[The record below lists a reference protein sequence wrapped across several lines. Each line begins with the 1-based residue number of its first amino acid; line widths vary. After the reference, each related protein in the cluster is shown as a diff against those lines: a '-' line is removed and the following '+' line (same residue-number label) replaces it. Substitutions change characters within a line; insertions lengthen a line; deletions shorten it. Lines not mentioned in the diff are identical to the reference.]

1 MNLDVRTMFRS
12 SLGLFTMLGFLIS
25 GCSSS
30 PEPRVDTVDKSA
42 AVAVIESVRT
52 ETTPGQATVTFV
64 CSRGTTYGKP
74 FTLTNPTRVC
84 FDIKGTPAKELP
96 PQVQLK
102 EGPVREILIQGRE
115 GGDAAVVA
123 YMRYA
128 VNQSR
133 LVSSGNNV
141 VLEVT
146 GTVPE
151 KEVAAAQ
158 PSPGVATDPDLPQI
172 LDVAVTQRRGNR
184 TRLSVKTDRK
194 VTYDVKLDGNTLLID
209 LKNGTIKP
217 ELMKKL
223 DSEHAEGAV
232 SRVKAFYSALDRHVS
247 LRITLRTL
255 IPYHIAQEGEALNID
270 FDPLPVELARVSE
283 TPAVKAPP
291 KEPPKPVAVKEKAE
305 PRQKAPVYRPAETD
319 KGKPEKTRS
328 DRAGLFEATSKQYA
342 GQSMSFDFVDTDIR
356 NILKLIAEVA
366 GINIVWGSDVEGKI
380 SMKLDNIPWDQ
391 ALEMIL
397 RPNGLTYQIED
408 DVLWVVPKAKL
419 RDMEISEGKRK
430 GAMMAAKRQQGIF
443 EAKIIEFITIRHRK
457 AADIFKMLVG
467 DKDAKPPLPAALDI
481 EAAESK
487 ETEEGEQEKGKEVKI
502 ATLDLYLS
510 FDAGTNVII
519 ANGVR
524 AKVDKVKE
532 LIAKLDVAEKQVMI
546 EARVVDAQT
555 TFARDLGIQWQSLD
569 GKNPGFKREWYN
581 TGSNFGGLTQFSTNA
596 PSGWLANIGLAFG
609 WLTDG
614 GLGSIALDASL
625 ALGERDGKVHII
637 SAPKVLT
644 VNGGKAVIS
653 RGTVEYFPIRTQ
665 DTVKYEQIPAVL
677 SLTVSP
683 TVSADNSHIT
693 MIVQVT
699 DNKALPGK
707 IVHYGE
713 DTYESPAGRSEKT
726 IDTTLI
732 VRTGETVVIGGIYH
746 KTEATSDSG
755 VPWLKDIPIL
765 GWLFKAQYDDLVKTE
780 LLIFLTPTVVH
791 TTKRAES

>member
-1 MNLDVRTMFRS
+1 
-12 SLGLFTMLGFLIS
+12 
-25 GCSSS
+25 
-30 PEPRVDTVDKSA
+30 
-42 AVAVIESVRT
+42 
-52 ETTPGQATVTFV
+52 QATVTFV

-151 KEVAAAQ
+151 KEVAAA
-158 PSPGVATDPDLPQI
+158 PSSPGVATDPDLPQI

-270 FDPLPVELARVSE
+270 FDPLPVEVARVSE

-430 GAMMAAKRQQGIF
+430 GAMMAAKRLQGVF

-457 AADIFKMLVG
+457 ASDIFRMLVG
-467 DKDAKPPLPAALDI
+467 DKTATPPLPPALDI

-487 ETEEGEQEKGKEVKI
+487 ESEEGEQEKGKEVKI
-502 ATLDLYLS
+502 ATMDLYLS

-532 LIAKLDVAEKQVMI
+532 LIAKLDVPEKQVMI
-546 EARVVDAQT
+546 EARVVEAT
-555 TFARDLGIQWQSLD
+555 TDFNRDLGIQWQSLD

-581 TGSNFGGLTQFSTNA
+581 TGANFGGLTQFSTNA
-596 PSGWLANIGLAFG
+596 PSTWVPNIGLAFG

-625 ALGERDGKVHII
+625 ALAESDGKAHII

-644 VNGGKAVIS
+644 VNGGEAIIS
-653 RGTVEYFPIRTQ
+653 RGEVAYKEIATLTEREVREM
-665 DTVKYEQIPAVL
+665 KAAL
-677 SLTVSP
+677 SLSVKP
-683 TVSADNSHIT
+683 TISADNSHVT
-693 MIVQVT
+693 MRVKVT
-699 DNKALPGK
+699 DDSLIENPQSPDNPFPGK
-707 IVHYGE
+707 
-713 DTYESPAGRSEKT
+713 REKT
-726 IDTTLI
+726 IETTLM
-732 VRTGETVVIGGIYH
+732 VRTGETIVIGGIYH
-746 KTEATSDSG
+746 KTESVTDSG

-765 GWLFKAQYDDLVKTE
+765 GWLFKVEEKTLKKFE
-780 LLIFLTPTVVH
+780 LLIFLTPTVVD

>member
-356 NILKLIAEVA
+356 NILRLIAEVA

-532 LIAKLDVAEKQVMI
+532 LIAKLDIPEKQIMI
-546 EARVVDAQT
+546 EARVVDART
-555 TFARDLGIQWQSLD
+555 TFSRDLGIQWQSLD
-569 GKNPGFKREWYN
+569 GQNPGFRREWYN
-581 TGSNFGGLTQFSTNA
+581 TGSNFSGLTQFSTNA
-596 PSGWLANIGLAFG
+596 PSGWTPNIGLAFG

-625 ALGERDGKVHII
+625 ALGENDGKVHII

-653 RGTVEYFPIRTQ
+653 RGEVKYFPIKTL
-665 DTVKYEQIPAVL
+665 DTVDYKEIPAVL

-693 MIVQVT
+693 MAVKVT
-699 DNKALPGK
+699 DNVATRGEVAEGQYTVPPGR
-707 IVHYGE
+707 
-713 DTYESPAGRSEKT
+713 TEKT
-726 IDTTLI
+726 IETTLI

-746 KTEATSDSG
+746 KEESTFDSG
-755 VPWLKDIPIL
+755 VPWLKDIPLL
-765 GWLFKAQYDDLVKTE
+765 GWLFKAQYDDMVKTE
-780 LLIFLTPTVVH
+780 LLIFLTPTVVD
-791 TTKRAES
+791 TVKKAES